1 MSTAWN
7 IKPVLQTNS
16 DAIRHKINMKTKPL
30 GALGLLEE
38 TAHQLASIQGTSEI
52 TVNQPT
58 MLVFAGDHG
67 VSEEKVSL
75 TSSDVTYQMVLNFLA
90 GGAAINCFCRANDM
104 ALKVIDA
111 GIKTPINDD
120 RLIIQ
125 RIGAGTRNLAK
136 EAAMTEEE
144 VLLALEYGRRL
155 AKQLA
160 AQGCNLLAFGEMGIG
175 NTTPASCIM
184 AALMNKSAAECVGRG
199 TGISDAQLERK
210 IAVTETAIARIG
222 NSKDPLHVLQEV
234 GGFEIAQITGAML
247 GAAEAG
253 ISMLVDGFITTAAAL
268 LAVNIAPASR
278 DYMMFAHCSGEQGH
292 KAMLEALDAT
302 PLLQLGLRLGEGT
315 GAAVALPLLRSAAEF
330 YNTMASFESAGVTL

>member
-1 MSTAWN
+1 MSTSWN
-7 IKPVLQTNS
+7 IKPVSRENS
-16 DAIRHKINMKTKPL
+16 DAILHKINMKTKPL
-30 GALGLLEE
+30 GALGLLED
-38 TAHQLASIQGTSEI
+38 TAHQLAMIQGTPEI
-52 TVNQPT
+52 TINQPT

-75 TSSDVTYQMVLNFLA
+75 TSSDVTRQMVLNFLA
-90 GGAAINCFCRANDM
+90 GGAAINCLCRANNM
-104 ALKVIDA
+104 ELKVIDA

-160 AQGCNLLAFGEMGIG
+160 AQGSNLLAFGEMGIG

-184 AALMNKSAAECVGRG
+184 AALMNKPAAECVGRG
-199 TGISDAQLERK
+199 TGISDSQLKHK
-210 IAVTETAIARIG
+210 IAITETAVARIG
-222 NSKDPLHVLQEV
+222 SKNDPHNVLQEV

-253 ISMLVDGFITTAAAL
+253 ISILVDGFITTASAL
-268 LAVNIAPASR
+268 LAAKFAPACR
-278 DYMMFAHCSGEQGH
+278 DYMLFAHCSGEQGH
-292 KAMLEALDAT
+292 QAMLEALGAT

-330 YNTMASFESAGVTL
+330 YNNMASFESAGVTL

>member
-1 MSTAWN
+1 MSTSWN
-7 IKPVLQTNS
+7 ITPVSSQAS
-16 DAIRHKINMKTKPL
+16 DAIQHKIDMKTKPL
-30 GALGLLEE
+30 GALGLLEKA
-38 TAHQLASIQGTSEI
+38 AHQLAMIQGNPAI
-52 TVNQPT
+52 TINKPT

-75 TSSDVTYQMVLNFLA
+75 TSSDVTRQMVLNFLA

-104 ALKVIDA
+104 ELKVVDA

-160 AQGCNLLAFGEMGIG
+160 AEGSNLLAFGEMGIG

-199 TGISDAQLERK
+199 TGISDAQLEHK
-210 IAVTETAIARIG
+210 INITAAAISRITDKH
-222 NSKDPLHVLQEV
+222 NPMCVLQEV

-253 ISMLVDGFITTAAAL
+253 ISMLVDGFITTASAL
-268 LAVNIAPASR
+268 LATKFAPASR
-278 DYMMFAHCSGEQGH
+278 DYMLFAHCSGEQGH
-292 KAMLEALDAT
+292 KAMLEELNAA

-330 YNTMASFESAGVTL
+330 YNNMASFESAGVTL

>member
-1 MSTAWN
+1 MSTSWN
-7 IKPVLQTNS
+7 ITPVSQQKS
-16 DAIRHKINMKTKPL
+16 DAIQHKIDMKTKPL
-30 GALGLLEE
+30 GALGLLEKA
-38 TAHQLASIQGTSEI
+38 AHQLAMIQGTPAI
-52 TVNQPT
+52 TINKPT

-75 TSSDVTYQMVLNFLA
+75 TSSDVTRQMVLNFLA
-90 GGAAINCFCRANDM
+90 GGAAINCFCRANGM
-104 ALKVIDA
+104 ELKVVDA

-160 AQGCNLLAFGEMGIG
+160 TEGSNLLAFGEMGIG

-184 AALMNKSAAECVGRG
+184 AALMNKTAIECVGRG
-199 TGISDAQLERK
+199 TGISDTQLEHK
-210 IAVTETAIARIG
+210 INITEAAITRIE
-222 NSKDPLHVLQEV
+222 NKNDPMSVLQEV

-253 ISMLVDGFITTAAAL
+253 ISVLVDGFITTASAL
-268 LAVNIAPASR
+268 LAAKIAPASR
-278 DYMMFAHCSGEQGH
+278 DYMLFAHCSGEQGH
-292 KAMLEALDAT
+292 KAMLEALNAT
-302 PLLQLGLRLGEGT
+302 PLLQLGLRLGEGS

-330 YNTMASFESAGVTL
+330 YNNMASFESAGVTL

>member
-1 MSTAWN
+1 MSTSWN
-7 IKPVLQTNS
+7 ITPVSQQKS
-16 DAIRHKINMKTKPL
+16 DAIQHKIDMKTKPQ
-30 GALGLLEE
+30 GALGLLEKA
-38 TAHQLASIQGTSEI
+38 AHQLAMIQGTPAI
-52 TVNQPT
+52 TINKPT

-75 TSSDVTYQMVLNFLA
+75 TSSDVTRQMVLNFLA

-104 ALKVIDA
+104 ELKVVDA
-111 GIKTPINDD
+111 GIKNPINDD

-144 VLLALEYGRRL
+144 ILLALEYGRRL

-160 AQGCNLLAFGEMGIG
+160 AEGSNLLAFGEMGIG

-199 TGISDAQLERK
+199 TGISDAQLEHK
-210 IAVTETAIARIG
+210 INITAAAISRITD
-222 NSKDPLHVLQEV
+222 KHDPMRVLQEV

-253 ISMLVDGFITTAAAL
+253 ISMLVDGFITTASAL
-268 LAVNIAPASR
+268 LATKFAPASR
-278 DYMMFAHCSGEQGH
+278 DYMLFAHCSGEQGH
-292 KAMLEALDAT
+292 KAMLEALNAT

-330 YNTMASFESAGVTL
+330 YNNMASFESAGVTL

>member
-1 MSTAWN
+1 MSTSWN
-7 IKPVLQTNS
+7 IKPVSQANS
-16 DAIRHKINMKTKPL
+16 DAIQHKINMKTKPL
-30 GALGLLEE
+30 GALGLLEK
-38 TAHQLASIQGTSEI
+38 TAHQLAMIQGTSAI
-52 TVNQPT
+52 TINQPT
-58 MLVFAGDHG
+58 MLIFAGDHG

-75 TSSDVTYQMVLNFLA
+75 TSSDVTRQMVLNFLA
-90 GGAAINCFCRANDM
+90 GGAAINCFCRANGM
-104 ALKVIDA
+104 ELKVIDA

-160 AQGCNLLAFGEMGIG
+160 ADGSNLLAFGEMGIG

-184 AALMNKSAAECVGRG
+184 AALMNKTAKECVGRG
-199 TGISDAQLERK
+199 TGISDAQLAHK
-210 IAVTETAIARIG
+210 INITEAAITRIE
-222 NSKDPLHVLQEV
+222 NKNDPINVLQEV

-253 ISMLVDGFITTAAAL
+253 ICVLVDGFITTASAL
-268 LAVNIAPASR
+268 LAAKMAPASR
-278 DYMMFAHCSGEQGH
+278 DYMLFAHCSGEQGH
-292 KAMLEALDAT
+292 KAMLEALNAT

-330 YNTMASFESAGVTL
+330 YNNMASFESAGVTL